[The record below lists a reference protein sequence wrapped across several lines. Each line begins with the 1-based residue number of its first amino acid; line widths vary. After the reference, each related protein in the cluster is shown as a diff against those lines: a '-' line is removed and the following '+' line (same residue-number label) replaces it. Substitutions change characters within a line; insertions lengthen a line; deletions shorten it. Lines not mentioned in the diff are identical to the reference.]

1 MQGLLLTPNSVKFD
15 FNCSQFQYTQQ
26 GTRLALHGL
35 LGVPKGTKCSKDS
48 SSSSGSTDNSGSSGS
63 SSSGGSGFG
72 SGTEDSITCDG
83 VQMTSGSVG
92 AQLMWVNK
100 VTDMQGQDYP
110 VVCSDPVLYS
120 RGSDNSGGST
130 TGNNNGTTGNNSTG
144 VPTNGTNTG
153 PLITNM
159 DPTLDYYDL
168 YWVIDTDQ
176 QVKTF
181 TWDPKLGVAYY
192 SSATRLHALSLGALL
207 LLVAIALGLQS

>member
-1 MQGLLLTPNSVKFD
+1 
-15 FNCSQFQYTQQ
+15 
-26 GTRLALHGL
+26 
-35 LGVPKGTKCSKDS
+35 
-48 SSSSGSTDNSGSSGS
+48 
-63 SSSGGSGFG
+63 
-72 SGTEDSITCDG
+72 
-83 VQMTSGSVG
+83 
-92 AQLMWVNK
+92 MWVNK